1 MMPAGKTGLGSR
13 LPDWLRADI
22 ERRSL
27 LRGEQRLVRTQARLR
42 RRAAASA
49 RVWAG
54 VAVLTP
60 AAAVLDGTWEW
71 LVVGA
76 GALVRAGLSWRQARL
91 APVLPPA
98 LPLPM
103 APLPSRLMLR
113 GSAAAEPLRRGEA
126 AMVALAAMLRALPP
140 GAAAETVRAAMA
152 SAAQVVDGLRGEAG
166 RVLACES
173 AARTVADPGRRA
185 EITATISDLVSSM
198 TTAADALDGML
209 AAASDLLASTSST
222 LPPAGRDGGLERGT
236 AALRGFADGLREL
249 MR

>member
-60 AAAVLDGTWEW
+60 AAAVLDGTWKW

-91 APVLPPA
+91 APVLPA

-140 GAAAETVRAAMA
+140 GAAAETVRAAMV
-152 SAAQVVDGLRGEAG
+152 SAAQVVDGLRVEAG

-173 AARTVADPGRRA
+173 AARTVAGPGRRA

-222 LPPAGRDGGLERGT
+222 LSPAGRDGGLEHGT

>member
-1 MMPAGKTGLGSR
+1 MPAGRTNLGSR

-27 LRGEQRLVRTQARLR
+27 LRGEQRLARAQARLR
-42 RRAAASA
+42 RRAVLSA
-49 RVWAG
+49 RVWGG
-54 VAVLTP
+54 VAVITP
-60 AAAVLDGTWEW
+60 GIAVLDGTWGW

-76 GALVRAGLSWRQARL
+76 GALVRAGLSWHQARL
-91 APVLPPA
+91 TPVLPSA
-98 LPLPM
+98 LPLPA

-140 GAAAETVRAAMA
+140 GAAAATVRAAMA
-152 SAAQVVDGLRGEAG
+152 SAAEVVDGLRMQAA

-173 AARTVADPGRRA
+173 AARAVADPGRRA
-185 EITATISDLVSSM
+185 EITATISDLVRSM

-222 LPPAGRDGGLERGT
+222 LSPTGQDGGLERGT